1 MPRLEL
7 DSEELRRTIRDAMQR
22 LLEGKPIRSDGKL
35 TVKSLATEA
44 GVKRWVL
51 THRHLDL
58 QKEFRDRCAAQ
69 GAIPDGCHKLTEEN
83 QVLKKEVNKLKLRVG
98 DLSEEAHRFARV
110 VQVLTLENMQLRE
123 ELVKQGVKIRHLR

>member
-7 DSEELRRTIRDAMQR
+7 DSEDLRRTIRDAMQR

-69 GAIPDGCHKLTEEN
+69 GAIPNGCHKLTAEN
-83 QVLKKEVNKLKLRVG
+83 QVLKNEVNKLKLRVA
-98 DLSEEAHRFARV
+98 DLSEEVHRFTRI

-123 ELVKQGVKIRHLR
+123 NHGKQGVKVRHLR

>member
-1 MPRLEL
+1 MARLEL
-7 DSEELRRTIRDAMQR
+7 DSEEVRRSIRDAMQR

-58 QKEFRDRCAAQ
+58 KRNFVIAV
-69 GAIPDGCHKLTEEN
+69 PHKAPFLIGVAN
-83 QVLKKEVNKLKLRVG
+83 LLKKTK
-98 DLSEEAHRFARV
+98 A
-110 VQVLTLENMQLRE
+110 
-123 ELVKQGVKIRHLR
+123 